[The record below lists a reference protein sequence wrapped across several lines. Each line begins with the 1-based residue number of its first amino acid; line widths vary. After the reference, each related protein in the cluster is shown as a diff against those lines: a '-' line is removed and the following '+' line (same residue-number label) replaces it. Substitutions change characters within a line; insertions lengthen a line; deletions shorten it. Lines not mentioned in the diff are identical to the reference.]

1 MHTALK
7 RAKEKKTSTSQLD
20 DAGASEAR
28 MRIAR
33 KQLLRIRLRRLAICV
48 AQTSA
53 GERSCARCVT
63 NTCVR
68 ACATMSGA
76 FAYGSG
82 NKVRQVEQPSSPVR
96 TLQNKAHIHRQHHKH
111 QQLINIS
118 RSCYII
124 CNLWGWVLTLSRAS
138 NCSPRFPPTS
148 NDWQPSSCEVINPDF
163 KQCFQV
169 QQHLIEEDFD
179 ERQRSCDRRQHRNC
193 LVLDSKKTLT
203 TTKRKSDRRWRRQ
216 RKLRVFNIKSP
227 PGLKDTWLVL
237 WKELLTNT

>member
-1 MHTALK
+1 MWCIQPW
-7 RAKEKKTSTSQLD
+7 KEQRRKKTSTSQLD

-48 AQTSA
+48 VQTSA

-96 TLQNKAHIHRQHHKH
+96 TLQNKTHIHRQHRKP
-111 QQLINIS
+111 QQLINTGH
-118 RSCYII
+118 SCLKI

-138 NCSPRFPPTS
+138 NCSRRFPSTS

-169 QQHLIEEDFD
+169 QQRLIEEDLTSD
-179 ERQRSCDRRQHRNC
+179 KGRRQYRNC
-193 LVLDSKKTLT
+193 LVSALKKTLT
-203 TTKRKSDRRWRRQ
+203 TTKPKSNRSRRRQ

-227 PGLKDTWLVL
+227 PGSKDTWLVL
-237 WKELLTNT
+237 WKELVTNT